1 MNNGLSVIE
10 IETFRKLNNQ
20 QNKVANIVAIVGRPN
35 VGKSTL
41 FNRLTD
47 SRKAIVDSESGVT
60 RDRHYGKSE
69 WNGMAFSV
77 IDTGGYVKGSEDVF
91 EGEIRKQV
99 QLAIDEA
106 NVILFVLDVAEGI
119 TDDDKV
125 VANILR
131 RSKKKVFVVS
141 NKVDNFV
148 RQGMSGEFYAL
159 GCGDP
164 YNISAISGSGTG
176 ELLDDIVKALD
187 SDVVDEEL
195 TIPKFAIVG
204 RPNVGKSSLINT
216 LLGIE
221 RNIVTPI
228 AGTTRDA
235 INTRYTAFG
244 HDFLLID
251 TAGIR
256 RKTKVEEDLEFYS
269 VMRSIRAIEDCDV
282 CLLLIDA
289 TLGLES
295 QDINIFHLAE
305 KNRKG
310 IVIVVNKWDLIEKST
325 NSTKEYEEKIREK
338 LSPFKDVPIVF
349 TSALT
354 KQRVLKAIEV
364 AEKVNANRTKSI
376 KTREL
381 NDVMLPIIE
390 HSPPAAIKGKYVKVK
405 FITQLPTHAPTF
417 AFYCNLPQYVTES
430 YMRFLENRLRENFDF
445 CGVPIQLF
453 MRKK

>member
-1 MNNGLSVIE
+1 M
-10 IETFRKLNNQ
+10 
-20 QNKVANIVAIVGRPN
+20 ANIVAIVGRPN
-35 VGKSTL
+35 VGKSTI

-69 WNGMAFSV
+69 WNGVEFSV

-99 QLAIDEA
+99 NLAIEEA
-106 NVILFVLDVAEGI
+106 NVILFILDVADGI

-131 RSKKKVFVVS
+131 KGKKKVFVVA
-141 NKVDNFV
+141 NKVDNNV
-148 RQGMSGEFYAL
+148 RQGLAGEFYAL
-159 GCGDP
+159 GLGEVH
-164 YNISAISGSGTG
+164 NISAISGSGTG
-176 ELLDDIVKALD
+176 DLLDEVVKVFD
-187 SDVVDEEL
+187 KDVVEEEL
-195 TIPKFAIVG
+195 DIPKFAIVG
-204 RPNVGKSSLINT
+204 RPNVGKSSMVNA
-216 LLGIE
+216 LLGKDQ
-221 RNIVTPI
+221 NIVTSI
-228 AGTTRDA
+228 AGTTRDS

-256 RKTKVEEDLEFYS
+256 KKSKVEEDLEFYS

-289 TLGLES
+289 TLGLEA
-295 QDINIFHLAE
+295 QDINIFRVIE
-305 KNRKG
+305 NNRKG
-310 IVIVVNKWDLIEKST
+310 IVIVVNKWDLVEKTT

-338 LSPFKDVPIVF
+338 LAPFKDIPIVF

-354 KQRVLKAIEV
+354 KQRVLKAIEI
-364 AEKVNANRTKSI
+364 AEKVNINRTKSI

-405 FITQLPTHAPTF
+405 FINQLPTHAPTF

-430 YMRFLENRLRENFDF
+430 YIRFLENRLRENFDF
-445 CGVPIQLF
+445 SGVPIQIF

>member
-1 MNNGLSVIE
+1 MS
-10 IETFRKLNNQ
+10 
-20 QNKVANIVAIVGRPN
+20 NIVAIVGRPN
-35 VGKSTL
+35 VGKSTI
-41 FNRLTD
+41 FNRLTE
-47 SRKAIVDSESGVT
+47 SRQAIVDSVSGVT

-69 WNGMAFSV
+69 WNGVKFSV

-99 QLAIDEA
+99 ALAIDEA
-106 NVILFVLDVAEGI
+106 NVILFVVDVSEGA
-119 TDDDKV
+119 TGDDKV
-125 VANILR
+125 VADLLR
-131 RSKKKVFVVS
+131 RAKKKVFLVS

-148 RQGMSGEFYAL
+148 RQGMSGEFYTL
-159 GCGDP
+159 GLGEP

-176 ELLDDIVKALD
+176 ELLDAITEVMEKDAVE
-187 SDVVDEEL
+187 EEL

-204 RPNVGKSSLINT
+204 RPNVGKSSFINA
-216 LLGIE
+216 LLGQE

-256 RKTKVEEDLEFYS
+256 KKSKVEEDLEFYS
-269 VMRSIRAIEDCDV
+269 VMRSIRSIEYCDV

-295 QDINIFHLAE
+295 QDLNIFHLAE
-305 KNRKG
+305 SNRKG
-310 IVIVVNKWDLIEKST
+310 IVIVVNKWDLIEKDT

-338 LSPFKDVPIVF
+338 LAPFRDVPIVF
-349 TSALT
+349 TSTLT
-354 KQRVLKAIEV
+354 KQRVLKAIEM
-364 AEKVNANRTKSI
+364 AEKVNTNRTKTI

-381 NDVMLPIIE
+381 NDVMLAVIE
-390 HSPPAAIKGKYVKVK
+390 RSPPAAIKGKHVKIK
-405 FITQLPTHAPTF
+405 FVNQLPTHAPTF
-417 AFYCNLPQYVTES
+417 AFYCNLPQYVTEA
-430 YMRFLENRLRENFDF
+430 YMRFLENRLREEFDF
-445 CGVPIQLF
+445 SGVPLQLF
-453 MRKK
+453 MRNK

>member
-1 MNNGLSVIE
+1 M
-10 IETFRKLNNQ
+10 
-20 QNKVANIVAIVGRPN
+20 ANIVAIVGRPN

-69 WNGMAFSV
+69 WNGLEFSV

-106 NVILFVLDVAEGI
+106 NVILFIVDVADGVM
-119 TDDDKV
+119 DDDKV

-131 RSKKKVFVVS
+131 KCKKKVFLVS

-148 RQGMSGEFYAL
+148 RQGMSGEFYTL
-159 GCGDP
+159 GCGEP
-164 YNISAISGSGTG
+164 FNVSAISGSGTG
-176 ELLDDIVKALD
+176 ELLDEVIKVLD
-187 SDVVDEEL
+187 AEAVVEEL
-195 TIPKFAIVG
+195 NIPKFAIVG

-216 LLGIE
+216 LLGLE

-228 AGTTRDA
+228 AGTTRDS

-282 CLLLIDA
+282 CILLIDA

-310 IVIVVNKWDLIEKST
+310 IVIVVNKWDLIEKTT

-338 LSPFKDVPIVF
+338 LAPFNDVPIVF

-364 AEKVNANRTKSI
+364 AEKVNVNRTKSI

-430 YMRFLENRLRENFDF
+430 YMRFLENRMRENFDF
-445 CGVPIQLF
+445 NGVPIQLF

>member
-1 MNNGLSVIE
+1 M
-10 IETFRKLNNQ
+10 
-20 QNKVANIVAIVGRPN
+20 ANIVAIVGRPN
-35 VGKSTL
+35 VGKSTI

-69 WNGMAFSV
+69 WNGVEFSV
-77 IDTGGYVKGSEDVF
+77 IDTGGYVKGSDDVF
-91 EGEIRKQV
+91 ESEIRKQV
-99 QLAIDEA
+99 QLAIEEA
-106 NVILFVLDVAEGI
+106 NVILFVVDVADGI

-131 RSKKKVFVVS
+131 KGKKKVFVVA
-141 NKVDNFV
+141 NKVDNSV
-148 RQGMSGEFYAL
+148 RQGLAGEFYAL
-159 GCGDP
+159 GLGEIH
-164 YNISAISGSGTG
+164 NISAISGSGTG
-176 ELLDDIVKALD
+176 DLLDEVVKVFDKDA
-187 SDVVDEEL
+187 VEEEL
-195 TIPKFAIVG
+195 DIPKFAIVG
-204 RPNVGKSSLINT
+204 RPNVGKSSMINA
-216 LLGIE
+216 LLGKE

-228 AGTTRDA
+228 AGTTRDS

-256 RKTKVEEDLEFYS
+256 KKSKVEEDLEFYS

-289 TLGLES
+289 TLGLEA
-295 QDINIFHLAE
+295 QDINIFRLAE
-305 KNRKG
+305 NNRKG
-310 IVIVVNKWDLIEKST
+310 IVVVVNKWDLVEKNT
-325 NSTKEYEEKIREK
+325 NSTKEYEENIREK
-338 LSPFKDVPIVF
+338 LAPYNDVPIVF

-354 KQRVLKAIEV
+354 KQRVLKAIEI

-405 FITQLPTHAPTF
+405 FINQLPTHAPTF

-430 YMRFLENRLRENFDF
+430 YIRFLENRLRENFDF
-445 CGVPIQLF
+445 CGVPIQIF